1 MLRLLEVE
9 ADPTNAPR
17 SDRIRISI
25 LTIFFDPNVT
35 LVYHAVSYAWG
46 SSLEEE
52 EITVDTGDGEEPM
65 TLCRNCADVLR
76 QLAMQSE
83 IGPVL
88 R

>member
-9 ADPTNAPR
+9 AGPTNAPR

-35 LVYHAVSYAWG
+35 LVYHAV
-46 SSLEEE
+46 
-52 EITVDTGDGEEPM
+52 TVDTGDGEEPM
-65 TLCRNCADVLR
+65 TLRRNCADVLR

-83 IGPVL
+83 IGAVL